1 MNTMTITEIIKS
13 IKSGKP
19 FKATA
24 DDQSF
29 SIKIDR
35 YVPYICTAIHNGSNI
50 RSGLSN
56 KIALD
61 DYERWYEEDPHT
73 ADFIASMPITLVG
86 NDSRYEYELN
96 RKEPVYDEAWGKQV
110 WKKPLSKKELK
121 VSAQKHENYYKVT
134 HALIEKLEDLFGAS
148 LVYDVHSYNH
158 QRWDRDVPV
167 FNIGVEKIDTKKYAK
182 YINNWKEELEQIEL
196 TGITVKAELNDVFY
210 GRGYNLEYITKNFNN
225 TLVLA
230 TEISKIYCDEK
241 TGEIYPQVIKNIQ
254 ARFKKAILNNANL
267 YVNDLTNWK
276 YNDKNML
283 LDNSIT
289 KTIQKIDNHLYRLL
303 KSFEMLTYINPINV
317 NSEKA
322 RFFKSKFT
330 VNPNFKYKPIKINP
344 YELTKSL
351 HSIDTTQIEDITIR
365 HLYES
370 VITGCIDKINLLSS
384 IGTDKFLYNS
394 LRYFGRPNKV
404 DIRNAEYILLLP
416 EIKEENIR
424 GQRFGVD
431 KAKEIFEEAFENY
444 GFKGKIKVDK
454 KSLSTVMV
462 INSTK
467 TVVLKDGATF
477 SQNELQYLAE
487 HEIGVHMVTTMN
499 ATNNKLKIFS
509 VGLPINTR
517 TGEGMAVLS
526 EYLSGNFTMNR
537 LRELALR
544 VVAVDLMC
552 NGSDFKEC
560 FNSLVQDY
568 KIEHNRAYNLVT
580 RVYRG
585 GGFTKDYLYLNG
597 FSQLFKFW
605 QDGNDLTPLLVG
617 KTSIGFYNTI
627 VEMIDRNLIEKP
639 QFITKSFAKPRT
651 ELNNELFDYILS
663 GLK

>member
-1 MNTMTITEIIKS
+1 MTITEIIKS

-526 EYLSGNFTMNR
+526 EYLSGN
-537 LRELALR
+537 
-544 VVAVDLMC
+544 
-552 NGSDFKEC
+552 
-560 FNSLVQDY
+560 
-568 KIEHNRAYNLVT
+568 
-580 RVYRG
+580 
-585 GGFTKDYLYLNG
+585 
-597 FSQLFKFW
+597 
-605 QDGNDLTPLLVG
+605 
-617 KTSIGFYNTI
+617 
-627 VEMIDRNLIEKP
+627 
-639 QFITKSFAKPRT
+639 
-651 ELNNELFDYILS
+651 
-663 GLK
+663 

>member
-1 MNTMTITEIIKS
+1 MTITEIIKS

-35 YVPYICTAIHNGSNI
+35 YVPYICTAIHNGNNI

>member
-1 MNTMTITEIIKS
+1 MTITEIIKS

-196 TGITVKAELNDVFY
+196 TGITVKTELNDVFY

-289 KTIQKIDNHLYRLL
+289 KTIQKIDNQLYRLL

-639 QFITKSFAKPRT
+639 QFITKSFTKPRT

>member
-1 MNTMTITEIIKS
+1 MTINEIIKA

-24 DDQSF
+24 VDKSF

-50 RSGLSN
+50 REALSN

-73 ADFIASMPITLVG
+73 ADFIASMPITLVAH
-86 NDSRYEYELN
+86 DSRYEYELN
-96 RKEPVYDEAWGKQV
+96 RKQPVYEEAWGKQV
-110 WKKPLSKKELK
+110 WKKPLSKKEIK
-121 VSAQKHENYYKVT
+121 ISAQKHENYYKVT
-134 HALIEKLEDLFGAS
+134 HALIGKLESLFGAS

-158 QRWDRDVPV
+158 KRWDRDVPV
-167 FNIGVEKIDTKKYAK
+167 FNIGVEKIDNEKYAK
-182 YINNWKEELEQIEL
+182 YINNWKEELENIKL
-196 TGITVKAELNDVFY
+196 NGIKVNAEINDVFF
-210 GRGYNLEYITKNFNN
+210 GRGYNLEFITKNFNN

-230 TEISKIYCDEK
+230 TEISKIYCDEE

-267 YVNDLTNWK
+267 FVNDLTNWK
-276 YNDKNML
+276 HKDKNML

-289 KTIQKIDNHLYRLL
+289 QNIQKIDNQLYRLL
-303 KSFEMLTYINPINV
+303 KNFEMLTYVNPINV
-317 NSEKA
+317 KTEKV

-344 YELTKSL
+344 YELTKKL
-351 HSIDTTQIEDITIR
+351 HSIDTRKIEDITIR

-370 VITGCIDKINLLSS
+370 AITGCIDKVNLLSS

-394 LRYFGRPNKV
+394 LRYFGRPNKI
-404 DIRNAEYILLLP
+404 DMRNAEYVLLLP
-416 EIKEENIR
+416 EIKEEKIKA
-424 GQRFGVD
+424 QRFGVD
-431 KAKEIFEEAFENY
+431 KAKKIFEESFKDY

-454 KSLSTVMV
+454 KVLSTVMV
-462 INSTK
+462 VNSTK
-467 TVVLKDGATF
+467 TVVLKDGASF

-499 ATNNKLKIFS
+499 AANNKLKIFS

-537 LRELALR
+537 LKVLALR
-544 VVAVDLMC
+544 VIAVDLMC
-552 NGSDFKEC
+552 NGADFKSC
-560 FNSLVQDY
+560 FNTIVQNY
-568 KIEHNRAYNLVT
+568 KIEPNRAYNLVT

-597 FSQLFKFW
+597 FSKLFKFW
-605 QDGNDLTPLLVG
+605 QEGNDLTPLLVG
-617 KTSIGFYNTI
+617 KTSISFYNTI

-639 QFITKSFAKPRT
+639 EYITKSFEKPRT

>member
-1 MNTMTITEIIKS
+1 MTITEIIKA
-13 IKSGKP
+13 IKSGET

-24 DDQSF
+24 DDKSF

-50 RSGLSN
+50 RAELYN

-96 RKEPVYDEAWGKQV
+96 RKEPVYSEAWGKQV

-134 HALIEKLEDLFGAS
+134 HALIEKLEDLYGAS
-148 LVYDVHSYNH
+148 LVYDIHSYNH
-158 QRWDRDVPV
+158 KRWDRNVPV

-182 YINNWKEELEQIEL
+182 YINHWKEELQQIEL
-196 TGITVKAELNDVFY
+196 KGIAVKAELNDVFF

-303 KSFEMLTYINPINV
+303 RNFEMLTYINPINV

-424 GQRFGVD
+424 AQRFGVD
-431 KAKEIFEEAFENY
+431 KAKEIFEEAFDKY

-462 INSTK
+462 VNSTK

-477 SQNELQYLAE
+477 SKNELQYLAE

-605 QDGNDLTPLLVG
+605 KDGNDLTPLLVG

>member
-1 MNTMTITEIIKS
+1 MTIADIIKA

-24 DDQSF
+24 DDKSF

-50 RSGLSN
+50 RAELSN

-96 RKEPVYDEAWGKQV
+96 RKEPVYDEAWGKKV
-110 WKKPLSKKELK
+110 WKRPLSKKELK
-121 VSAQKHENYYKVT
+121 ISAQKHENYYKVT
-134 HALIEKLEDLFGAS
+134 HALIEKLEGMFGAS

-167 FNIGVEKIDTKKYAK
+167 FNIGVEKIDNEKYAK
-182 YINNWKEELEQIEL
+182 YINNWKEELENIKL
-196 TGITVKAELNDVFY
+196 NGIKVNAEINDVFF

-276 YNDKNML
+276 HNDKNML

-289 KTIQKIDNHLYRLL
+289 KTIQKIDNQLYRLL
-303 KSFEMLTYINPINV
+303 KNFEMLTYINPINV
-317 NSEKA
+317 TSEKV

-394 LRYFGRPNKV
+394 LRYFGRPNKI
-404 DIRNAEYILLLP
+404 DIRNAEYVLLLP

-424 GQRFGVD
+424 AQRFGVD
-431 KAKEIFEEAFENY
+431 KAKQVFQESFENY

-462 INSTK
+462 VNSTK

-560 FNSLVQDY
+560 FNTLVQDY
-568 KIEHNRAYNLVT
+568 KVEQNRAYSLVT

-597 FSQLFKFW
+597 FSKLFKFW
-605 QDGNDLTPLLVG
+605 QEGNDLTPLLVG

-627 VEMIDRNLIEKP
+627 VEMIDRNLIEQP
-639 QFITKSFAKPRT
+639 QYITKSFEKPKT

-663 GLK
+663 GLR

>member
-1 MNTMTITEIIKS
+1 MTITEIIKS

>member
-1 MNTMTITEIIKS
+1 MTITEIIKS

-73 ADFIASMPITLVG
+73 AVFIASMPITLVG

>member
-1 MNTMTITEIIKS
+1 MTITEIIKA
-13 IKSGKP
+13 IKSGET

-24 DDQSF
+24 DDKSF

-50 RSGLSN
+50 RAELYN

-96 RKEPVYDEAWGKQV
+96 RKEPVYSEAWGKQV

-134 HALIEKLEDLFGAS
+134 HALIEKLEDLYGAS
-148 LVYDVHSYNH
+148 LVYDIHSYNH
-158 QRWDRDVPV
+158 KRWDRNVPV

-182 YINNWKEELEQIEL
+182 YINHWKEELQQIEL
-196 TGITVKAELNDVFY
+196 KGIAVKAELNDVFF

-303 KSFEMLTYINPINV
+303 RNFEMLTYINPINV

-424 GQRFGVD
+424 AQRFGVD

-462 INSTK
+462 VNSTK

-477 SQNELQYLAE
+477 SKNELQYLAE

-605 QDGNDLTPLLVG
+605 KDGNDLTPLLVG

>member
-1 MNTMTITEIIKS
+1 MTITEIIKA

-24 DDQSF
+24 DDKSF

-50 RSGLSN
+50 RAELSN

-110 WKKPLSKKELK
+110 WKKPLSKKELR

-158 QRWDRDVPV
+158 KRWDRDVPV
-167 FNIGVEKIDTKKYAK
+167 FNIGVEKIDTEKYAK

-196 TGITVKAELNDVFY
+196 KDITVKAELNDVFY

-276 YNDKNML
+276 HNDKNML

-289 KTIQKIDNHLYRLL
+289 KTIQKIDNQLYRLL
-303 KSFEMLTYINPINV
+303 KNFEMLTYINPINV
-317 NSEKA
+317 KSEKV

-330 VNPNFKYKPIKINP
+330 VNPSFKYKPIKINP

-351 HSIDTTQIEDITIR
+351 HAIDTTKIDDITIR

-370 VITGCIDKINLLSS
+370 VVTGCIDKINLLSS

-394 LRYFGRPNKV
+394 LRYFGRPNKI
-404 DIRNAEYILLLP
+404 DIRNAEYVLLLP

-424 GQRFGVD
+424 AQRFGVD
-431 KAKEIFEEAFENY
+431 KAKQVFQESFENY

-462 INSTK
+462 VNSSK
-467 TVVLKDGATF
+467 TVVLKDGSTF
-477 SQNELQYLAE
+477 SQNELRYLVE

-509 VGLPINTR
+509 VGLPLNTL

-544 VVAVDLMC
+544 VIAVDLMC
-552 NGSDFKEC
+552 NGADFKEC
-560 FNSLVQDY
+560 FNTLVQDY
-568 KIEHNRAYNLVT
+568 KIETDSAYNLVT

-597 FSQLFKFW
+597 FSKLFKFW
-605 QDGNDLTPLLVG
+605 QEGNDLTPLLVG
-617 KTSIGFYNTI
+617 KTSISFYNTI

-639 QFITKSFAKPRT
+639 EYITKSFEKPRT

-663 GLK
+663 GLA

>member
-1 MNTMTITEIIKS
+1 MTITEIIKA
-13 IKSGKP
+13 IKSGET

-24 DDQSF
+24 DDKSF

-50 RSGLSN
+50 RSELSN

-96 RKEPVYDEAWGKQV
+96 RKEPVYSEAWGKQV

-134 HALIEKLEDLFGAS
+134 HALIEKLEDLYGAS
-148 LVYDVHSYNH
+148 LVYDIHSYNH
-158 QRWDRDVPV
+158 KRWDRNVPV

-182 YINNWKEELEQIEL
+182 YINHWKEELQQIEL
-196 TGITVKAELNDVFY
+196 KGIAVKAELNDVFF
-210 GRGYNLEYITKNFNN
+210 GRGHNLEYITKNFNN

-303 KSFEMLTYINPINV
+303 RNFEMLTYINPINV

-424 GQRFGVD
+424 AQRFGVD
-431 KAKEIFEEAFENY
+431 KAKEIFEEAFDKY

-462 INSTK
+462 VNSTK

-477 SQNELQYLAE
+477 SKNELQYLAE

-605 QDGNDLTPLLVG
+605 KDGNDLTPLLVG

>member
-1 MNTMTITEIIKS
+1 MTITEIIKA
-13 IKSGKP
+13 IKSGET

-24 DDQSF
+24 DDKSF

-50 RSGLSN
+50 RAELYN

-86 NDSRYEYELN
+86 NDTRYEYELN
-96 RKEPVYDEAWGKQV
+96 RKEPVYSEAWGKQV

-134 HALIEKLEDLFGAS
+134 HALIEKLEDLYGAS
-148 LVYDVHSYNH
+148 LVYDIHSYNH
-158 QRWDRDVPV
+158 KRWDRNVPV

-182 YINNWKEELEQIEL
+182 YINHWKEELQQIEL
-196 TGITVKAELNDVFY
+196 KGIAVKAELNDVFF

-303 KSFEMLTYINPINV
+303 RNFEMLTYINPINV

-424 GQRFGVD
+424 AQRFGVD
-431 KAKEIFEEAFENY
+431 KAKEIFEEAFDKY

-462 INSTK
+462 VNSTK

-477 SQNELQYLAE
+477 SKNELQYLAE

-605 QDGNDLTPLLVG
+605 KDGNDLTPLLVG